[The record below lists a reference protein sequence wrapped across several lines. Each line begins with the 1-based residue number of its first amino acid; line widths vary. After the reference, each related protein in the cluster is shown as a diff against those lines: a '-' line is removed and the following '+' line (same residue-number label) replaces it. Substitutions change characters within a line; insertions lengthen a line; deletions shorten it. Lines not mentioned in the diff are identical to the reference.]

1 MKTNVGNTDKL
12 IRIILAIVLGTL
24 YLTNTVSG
32 VVGLAVL
39 IVAVILIATSII
51 SFCPIYPLFGIN
63 TFSTKKS
70 NKL

>member
-1 MKTNVGNTDKL
+1 MKANVGNTDKL

-32 VVGLAVL
+32 VLGIVVL
-39 IVAVILIATSII
+39 VFAIILVATSLI

-63 TFSTKKS
+63 TCSLKNKKS
-70 NKL
+70 

>member
-1 MKTNVGNTDKL
+1 MKANVGNTDKL

-32 VVGLAVL
+32 VLGFAVL
-39 IVAVILIATSII
+39 GFAIILIATSLF

-63 TFSTKKS
+63 TCPTKKS

>member
-1 MKTNVGNTDKL
+1 MRTNVGSTDKL

-24 YLTNTVSG
+24 YLTNTVSS
-32 VVGLAVL
+32 VIGLAVL
-39 IVAVILIATSII
+39 IVAVILIATSVI

-63 TFSTKKS
+63 TFPTKKS

>member
-1 MKTNVGNTDKL
+1 MKANVGNTDKL

-32 VVGLAVL
+32 GLGILVL
-39 IVAVILIATSII
+39 VFAIILVATSLI

-63 TFSTKKS
+63 TCSLKNKKS
-70 NKL
+70 

>member
-1 MKTNVGNTDKL
+1 MKANVGNADKL

-32 VVGLAVL
+32 VLGIVVL
-39 IVAVILIATSII
+39 VFAIILVATSLI

-63 TFSTKKS
+63 TCSLKNKKS
-70 NKL
+70 

>member
-1 MKTNVGNTDKL
+1 MKANVGNTDKL

-32 VVGLAVL
+32 VLGIVVL
-39 IVAVILIATSII
+39 VFAIILVATSLI

-63 TFSTKKS
+63 TCPNKNKKP
-70 NKL
+70 

>member
-1 MKTNVGNTDKL
+1 MKTNVGSTDKL

-24 YLTNTVSG
+24 CLTNTVSG
-32 VVGLAVL
+32 VVGIIVL
-39 IVAVILIATSII
+39 VFAVILIATSVI

-63 TFSTKKS
+63 TFPTKKS

>member
-1 MKTNVGNTDKL
+1 MKTNVGSTDKL

-24 YLTNTVSG
+24 YLTNTVSS
-32 VVGLAVL
+32 VIGLAVL

-51 SFCPIYPLFGIN
+51 SFCPIYLLFGIN
-63 TFSTKKS
+63 TFPTKKS